1 MKTHQIIRD
10 STKLQE
16 FINWLPTLKENEV
29 FFVCL
34 QARKKYMPSLKAN
47 DKTQLKRFVA
57 SKENL
62 FDKIRQLECPIGCY
76 TTNDGEVIEDEALA
90 LYITVNPRDM
100 KKASFN
106 SIKALV
112 DLIQNEDKRNLNPH
126 SEVLSQIHKAKS
138 RSVFVHFDIDFN
150 SLSEIDDRSK
160 LNDYGKQLKTIKNL
174 TGSSLFDAKRIFD
187 SFLSVKEV
195 YEKTIEIV
203 GTDAVEIVQTRG
215 GCHVLI
221 RPELV
226 VSETKNWHPIIVKKL
241 NSDQVGDLMI
251 PVVGCCQSN
260 FTPKFFENK

>member
-1 MKTHQIIRD
+1 MKNHQIIRD
-10 STKLQE
+10 SAKLKE
-16 FINWLPTLKENEV
+16 FIDWLPVLKENEV
-29 FFVCL
+29 YFVCL
-34 QARKKYMPSLKAN
+34 QARKKYMPSLKTN

-62 FDKIRQLECPIGCY
+62 FDKIRQLECPVGCY

-138 RSVFVHFDIDFN
+138 RSVFVHFDIDFDFI
-150 SLSEIDDRSK
+150 SKIDDISQ
-160 LNDYGKQLKTIKNL
+160 LNDYGKQLKTIKNF
-174 TGSSLFDAKRIFD
+174 TGSSLIDAKRILD
-187 SFLSVKEV
+187 SLSSVNEV
-195 YEKTIEIV
+195 YEKTVEIV
-203 GTDAVEIVQTRG
+203 GANAVEIVQTRG

-226 VSETKNWHPIIVKKL
+226 VSKTKNWHPIIVKKL
-241 NSDQVGDLMI
+241 NSDQVGDLMV
-251 PVVGCCQSN
+251 PVVGCCHGG
-260 FTPKFFENK
+260 FTPKLLKF

>member
-1 MKTHQIIRD
+1 MKNHQIIRD

-16 FINWLPTLKENEV
+16 FINWLPALKENEV

-150 SLSEIDDRSK
+150 FISKIDDKSK
-160 LNDYGKQLKTIKNL
+160 LNDYGKQLKIVKNL
-174 TGSSLFDAKRIFD
+174 TGSSLLDAKRIFD
-187 SFLSVKEV
+187 SFYQLKKFMKKQLKLLVPMQLKLFKPEV
-195 YEKTIEIV
+195 
-203 GTDAVEIVQTRG
+203 
-215 GCHVLI
+215 
-221 RPELV
+221 V
-226 VSETKNWHPIIVKKL
+226 V
-241 NSDQVGDLMI
+241 M
-251 PVVGCCQSN
+251 
-260 FTPKFFENK
+260 F